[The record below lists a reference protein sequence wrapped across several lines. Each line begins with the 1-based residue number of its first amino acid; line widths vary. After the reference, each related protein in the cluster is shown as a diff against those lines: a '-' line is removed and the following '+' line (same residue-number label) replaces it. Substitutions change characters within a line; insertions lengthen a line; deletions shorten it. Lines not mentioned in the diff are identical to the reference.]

1 MLGTEHHLRDK
12 NTMITINNFEEYE
25 SHLGKE
31 IGLSQWHTIDQNQIN
46 QFADATLDHQ
56 WIHVDKEKAEREGPF
71 KATIAHGYLT
81 LSLIPYLWKQIADVR
96 NIKME
101 INYGIENFKFGQPVL
116 VNSEVQLKAKLK
128 SIANLRGTTKVVI
141 EATLTIKDEKKPAYT
156 GDVVFL
162 YHFI

>member
-1 MLGTEHHLRDK
+1 
-12 NTMITINNFEEYE
+12 MIIINNFEEYE

-116 VNSEVQLKAKLK
+116 VDNEVQLKAKLK

-141 EATLTIKDEKKPAYT
+141 EATLNIKDQKKPAYT